1 MGYHSP
7 TSTPTETSD
16 DSGSDDGKNKVT
28 LTEAGWCARCK
39 GKWDDEPSGC
49 KDMKK
54 EKKKHCNYSSSDTS
68 YPTSSPTT
76 TSAPTDTSDDTARNS
91 GRNIMLGSSLEMPKL
106 NVVVSRRGLRSVR

>member
-1 MGYHSP
+1 MGGKNKVTLTEAGWCARCKGKWDDEPSGCKDKKKEKKKHCNYSSSDTSYPTSSP

-49 KDMKK
+49 KDKKK
-54 EKKKHCNYSSSDTS
+54 EKKKH
-68 YPTSSPTT
+68 
-76 TSAPTDTSDDTARNS
+76 
-91 GRNIMLGSSLEMPKL
+91 
-106 NVVVSRRGLRSVR
+106 